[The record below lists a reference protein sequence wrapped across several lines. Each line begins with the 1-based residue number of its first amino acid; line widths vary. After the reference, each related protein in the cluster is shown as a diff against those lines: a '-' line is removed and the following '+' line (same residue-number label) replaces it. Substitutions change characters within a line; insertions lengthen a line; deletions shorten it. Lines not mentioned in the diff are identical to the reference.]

1 MNTAAYQN
9 KTYQLRE
16 LLSMAEAGSI
26 AIPNIQRP
34 YVWSP
39 AQLARYIDSLMHS
52 WPCGSL
58 LLWQTNRESQNI
70 FGTRSFAHLHLTP
83 AATPREE
90 PPAEDSNY
98 QYLILDGQQR
108 MQSLVLAFSAQS
120 EGYRATTHEWRRDMG
135 STGGRKNLAETRLL
149 CFNLRGWTP
158 KTDSDMPSFFYLD
171 YEEDLLE
178 TTPCLQWVSEAEIE
192 ASGGAYIPLCRIPET
207 SRQYPEALA
216 WLKSVVHHILENT
229 RISVLEI
236 NQLNHKVESLDDDE
250 AIVQIFTRL
259 NTAGTPLTKEQI
271 QAARI
276 KSLWPDFPERINT
289 LLDDLSKAP
298 YLLQLNT
305 DDLVNGFNITMKAW
319 YHSSDISS
327 AYAQA
332 SSQNTWDMLWNR
344 FAQYTKNCITSL
356 QDKKMFCN
364 AEYKSLY
371 VLWFPVAHMCCRKT
385 DINEDTAH
393 QMVKWALVTTWA
405 KIWAN
410 RSGQYVKSFTDHL
423 IRSNEQEHTSQWLR
437 NLLKESQL
445 TKAACD
451 TIDNLAASHRGSVR
465 QYYLP
470 LWAWTRLEA
479 RRAEFVLSFGSSTFA
494 VDHIIPISW
503 VSDANY
509 KATFNSLGNCWML
522 SSTANSTK
530 SNDSF
535 KSFLKNYGLS
545 TGENDQTTVQTI
557 AGLLDCSEAHL
568 TCDDYTRLE
577 ADTIAQRELRIK
589 EDIKKYIL
597 EDIELAFPAEN
608 RIRQND
614 YNPDVNS
621 IYKGDEYVRTIAFT
635 RLGIGTRS
643 SYLSHIRSAM
653 SNLSLSKEKLSE
665 TTTQELQELLKNA
678 GDQGNAAPGWRNY
691 LRFICSPPEQNT
703 ASKTQ
708 ALRPDAGEQRN
719 HLSFT
724 SEAPGT
730 TLKQTPRHI
739 SVKSA
744 LNLHRG
750 AEFIQSDF
758 MKNMGEASIASYISN
773 IRKVVGNLNINA
785 EKIAEM
791 TDAELQHLLDF
802 AGEQNNC
809 ASAWRS
815 YLNFLL
821 NNEATP
827 RASKSSNI
835 APSLN
840 AADIYNFKEYEQSEE
855 FRNMTLASQ
864 RCYITGIRGALKE
877 FADEINPD
885 TWTNP
890 VELQKLADAAK
901 GRLSPNYASYWRKY
915 INFLLNKETSPR
927 ASRLSHA
934 GLSLNAPDIYMFKEY
949 AQSEEFRR
957 MTVPSQRCYVTGIRG
972 ALKEFEDEIDADT
985 WTNPAKLQRL
995 ADKARLR
1002 LSANYASYW
1011 RKYINFLL
1019 QQL

>member
-1 MNTAAYQN
+1 MNTNAYQN

-16 LLSMAEAGSI
+16 LLSMAEASNI

-39 AQLARYIDSLMHS
+39 AQLARYIDSLMHN

-58 LLWQTNRESQNI
+58 LLWQTNHESQNI

-90 PPAEDSNY
+90 PPADSSNY
-98 QYLILDGQQR
+98 NYLILDGQQR

-135 STGGRKNLAETRLL
+135 STGGRKNQTETRLL

-158 KTDSDMPSFFYLD
+158 ETDSEMPSFFYLD
-171 YEEDLLE
+171 YEEELLE
-178 TTPCLQWVSEAEIE
+178 TTPCLQWHSEEEIE

-207 SRQYPEALA
+207 SRKYPEALA
-216 WLKSVVHHILENT
+216 WLKRIANHILEHT
-229 RISVLEI
+229 RIPVLEI
-236 NQLNHKVESLDDDE
+236 NQLNHKVERLDDDE

-276 KSLWPDFPERINT
+276 KSLWPDFPDRINT

-319 YHSSDISS
+319 YHSGEIST
-327 AYAQA
+327 AYTQA
-332 SSQNTWDMLWNR
+332 TGQNAWSELWNR
-344 FAQYTKNCITSL
+344 FAHYTKNCITTL

-371 VLWFPVAHMCCRKT
+371 VLWFPVAHMCCHKT
-385 DINEDTAH
+385 DINEETANLL
-393 QMVKWALVTTWA
+393 VKWALVTTWA

-423 IRSNEQEHTSQWLR
+423 IRSDEQEHTSQWLR
-437 NLLKESQL
+437 NLLKESML

-470 LWAWTRLEA
+470 LWVWTRLDE

-503 VSDANY
+503 VNDANY
-509 KATFNSLGNCWML
+509 KASFNSLGNCWML

-535 KSFLKNYGLS
+535 KSFLKNYGFGN
-545 TGENDQTTVQTI
+545 GENEHTAVQAI
-557 AGLLDCSEAHL
+557 ANLLDCSEAHL
-568 TCDDYTRLE
+568 RCDDYTRLNP
-577 ADTIAQRELRIK
+577 DTIAQRELRIK
-589 EDIKKYIL
+589 EDIKRYIL

-608 RIRQND
+608 RIRQNN
-614 YNPDVNS
+614 YNPDVNG

-653 SNLSLSKEKLSE
+653 SNMNLSNELISNME
-665 TTTQELQELLKNA
+665 TTELQELLEKA
-678 GDQGNAAPGWRNY
+678 SDQGNAAPGWRNY
-691 LRFICSPPEQNT
+691 LRFICSPHEPNT
-703 ASKTQ
+703 TSKTQ
-708 ALRPDAGEQRN
+708 ALCPDTGEQRN
-719 HLSFT
+719 HMSFT
-724 SEAPGT
+724 SEAPVT
-730 TLKQTPRHI
+730 HLKHTPRQI
-739 SVKSA
+739 NVKSA

-758 MKNMGEASIASYISN
+758 LKNMGEGSITSYISN
-773 IRKVVGNLNINA
+773 IRTALKNLDIKA
-785 EKIAEM
+785 EKMAEM
-791 TDAELQHLLDF
+791 PRTELQRLLDC

-821 NNEATP
+821 NNKATP
-827 RASKSSNI
+827 RASKLSNI
-835 APSLN
+835 GPSLN
-840 AADIYNFKEYEQSEE
+840 ATDIYKFKEYEQSEE
-855 FRNMTLASQ
+855 FRKMTLASQ

-877 FADEINPD
+877 FGNEIDAD

-890 VELQKLADAAK
+890 EKLRKLADEARW
-901 GRLSPNYASYWRKY
+901 RLSPNYASYWRKY
-915 INFLLNKETSPR
+915 INFLL
-927 ASRLSHA
+927 
-934 GLSLNAPDIYMFKEY
+934 
-949 AQSEEFRR
+949 
-957 MTVPSQRCYVTGIRG
+957 
-972 ALKEFEDEIDADT
+972 
-985 WTNPAKLQRL
+985 
-995 ADKARLR
+995 
-1002 LSANYASYW
+1002 
-1011 RKYINFLL
+1011 

>member
-1 MNTAAYQN
+1 MNTNAYQN

-34 YVWSP
+34 YVWNP

-70 FGTRSFAHLHLTP
+70 FGTRSFAYLHLTP
-83 AATPREE
+83 AATPREN

-135 STGGRKNLAETRLL
+135 STGGRKNQAETRLL

-158 KTDSDMPSFFYLD
+158 QIDSDMPSFFYLD
-171 YEEDLLE
+171 YEEELLE
-178 TTPCLQWVSEAEIE
+178 STPCLQWLSETEIA

-207 SRQYPEALA
+207 SHQYPDALA
-216 WLKSVVHHILENT
+216 WLKGVVHHILENT
-229 RISVLEI
+229 HISVLEI

-276 KSLWPDFPERINT
+276 KSLWPDFPESINT

-319 YHSSDISS
+319 YRSGEIST
-327 AYAQA
+327 AYTQA
-332 SSQNTWDMLWNR
+332 TGQNAWSELWNK
-344 FAQYTKNCITSL
+344 FAYYTKNCITTL

-371 VLWFPVAHMCCRKT
+371 VLWFPVAHMCCHKT
-385 DINEDTAH
+385 DINEETANL
-393 QMVKWALVTTWA
+393 MVKWALVTTWA

-423 IRSNEQEHTSQWLR
+423 IRSGEQEHTSQWLR
-437 NLLKESQL
+437 NLLKESML

-470 LWAWTRLEA
+470 LWVWTRLDD

-503 VSDANY
+503 VNDANY

-535 KSFLKNYGLS
+535 KSFLKNYGLG

-557 AGLLDCSEAHL
+557 ASLLDCSEAHL

-577 ADTIAQRELRIK
+577 ADIIAMREQRIK
-589 EDIKKYIL
+589 NDIKKYIL

-614 YNPDVNS
+614 YNPDVNG
-621 IYKGDEYVRTIAFT
+621 IYKGEEYVRTIAFT
-635 RLGIGTRS
+635 RLGSGTRS

-653 SNLSLSKEKLSE
+653 SNLYLSKEMLSGM
-665 TTTQELQELLKNA
+665 TTQELQELLKSA
-678 GDQGNAAPGWRNY
+678 GEQGNAAPGWRNY
-691 LRFICSPPEQNT
+691 LRFICEVPG
-703 ASKTQ
+703 AS
-708 ALRPDAGEQRN
+708 
-719 HLSFT
+719 
-724 SEAPGT
+724 
-730 TLKQTPRHI
+730 LKQSTRYI
-739 SVKSA
+739 TVQSG
-744 LNLHRG
+744 NDIYRG
-750 AEFIQSDF
+750 AEFVRSDF
-758 MKNMGEASIASYISN
+758 MKGKGEHSIQSYLSN
-773 IRKVVGNLNINA
+773 IRRVMSNLQINENSLA
-785 EKIAEM
+785 KMNE
-791 TDAELQHLLDF
+791 AELQHLLNR
-802 AGEQNNC
+802 AGEQDNC
-809 ASAWRS
+809 ASAWRC

-821 NNEATP
+821 NKEAT
-827 RASKSSNI
+827 
-835 APSLN
+835 
-840 AADIYNFKEYEQSEE
+840 
-855 FRNMTLASQ
+855 
-864 RCYITGIRGALKE
+864 
-877 FADEINPD
+877 
-885 TWTNP
+885 
-890 VELQKLADAAK
+890 
-901 GRLSPNYASYWRKY
+901 
-915 INFLLNKETSPR
+915 PR
-927 ASRLSHA
+927 ASRLSHT
-934 GLSLNAPDIYMFKEY
+934 GSTLSAPDIYMFKEY

-957 MTVPSQRCYVTGIRG
+957 MTVPSQRCYITGIRG
-972 ALKEFEDEIDADT
+972 ALKKFRDEIDSDT
-985 WTNPAKLQRL
+985 WTSPSKLQRL
-995 ADKARLR
+995 ADEARWR
-1002 LSANYASYW
+1002 LSPNYASYW

>member
-1 MNTAAYQN
+1 MNTNAYQN
-9 KTYQLRE
+9 KTYQLCE
-16 LLSMAEAGSI
+16 LLSMAEAGNI

-70 FGTRSFAHLHLTP
+70 FGTRSFAYLHLTP

-98 QYLILDGQQR
+98 HYLILDGQQR

-135 STGGRKNLAETRLL
+135 STGGRKNQTETRLL
-149 CFNLRGWTP
+149 CFNLHGWTP
-158 KTDSDMPSFFYLD
+158 EIDTEMPSFFYLD
-171 YEEDLLE
+171 YEEELLE
-178 TTPCLQWVSEAEIE
+178 TTPCLQWRSEAEIK
-192 ASGGAYIPLCRIPET
+192 ASGGAYIPLCHIPET
-207 SRQYPEALA
+207 SLQYPEALA
-216 WLKSVVHHILENT
+216 WLKSVVHHILDNT
-229 RISVLEI
+229 QISVLEI

-289 LLDDLSKAP
+289 LLDDLSKSP

-319 YHSSDISS
+319 YRSSDIST

-332 SSQNTWDMLWNR
+332 SSQNAWGQLWDS
-344 FAQYTKNCITSL
+344 FAHYTKNCITTL

-371 VLWFPVAHMCCRKT
+371 VLWFPVAHMCCHKT
-385 DINEDTAH
+385 DITEETAH
-393 QMVKWALVTTWA
+393 QMLKWALVTTWA

-410 RSGQYVKSFTDHL
+410 RSGQYVKFFTDHL

-437 NLLKESQL
+437 NQLKESQL

-470 LWAWTRLEA
+470 LWVWTRLDD

-503 VSDANY
+503 INDANY
-509 KATFNSLGNCWML
+509 KAAFNSLGNCWML
-522 SSTANSTK
+522 STTANSTK

-535 KSFLKNYGLS
+535 QSFLKNYGFGS
-545 TGENDQTTVQTI
+545 EENEQTTVQTI
-557 AGLLDCSEAHL
+557 ASLLDCSEPHL
-568 TCDDYTRLE
+568 TCDDYTRLD
-577 ADTIAQRELRIK
+577 ADAIAQRELRIK
-589 EDIKKYIL
+589 NDIKKYIL
-597 EDIELAFPAEN
+597 DDIELAFPAEN

-614 YNPDVNS
+614 YNPDVSN
-621 IYKGDEYVRTIAFT
+621 IYKGDEYVRTVAFT
-635 RLGIGTRS
+635 RLGMGTRS

-653 SNLSLSKEKLSE
+653 SNLGLSKEKLSE
-665 TTTQELQELLKNA
+665 MTAQERQVFLKNA
-678 GDQGNAAPGWRNY
+678 GDQGNVAPGWRNY
-691 LRFICSPPEQNT
+691 LRFVCEVPG
-703 ASKTQ
+703 AS
-708 ALRPDAGEQRN
+708 
-719 HLSFT
+719 
-724 SEAPGT
+724 
-730 TLKQTPRHI
+730 LKQSTRYI
-739 SVKSA
+739 TVQSG
-744 LNLHRG
+744 NNIYRG
-750 AEFIQSDF
+750 AEFVRSDF
-758 MKNMGEASIASYISN
+758 MKGKNEHSIQSYLSN
-773 IRKVVGNLNINA
+773 IRRALANLRIEESDLSKMN
-785 EKIAEM
+785 KP
-791 TDAELQHLLDF
+791 ELQHLLNR
-802 AGEQNNC
+802 AGEQNHC
-809 ASAWRS
+809 ASAWRC

-827 RASKSSNI
+827 RASRSSFSG
-835 APSLN
+835 PSLN
-840 AADIYNFKEYEQSEE
+840 ATDIYMFREYEQSEE
-855 FRNMTLASQ
+855 FRRMTL
-864 RCYITGIRGALKE
+864 
-877 FADEINPD
+877 
-885 TWTNP
+885 
-890 VELQKLADAAK
+890 
-901 GRLSPNYASYWRKY
+901 
-915 INFLLNKETSPR
+915 
-927 ASRLSHA
+927 
-934 GLSLNAPDIYMFKEY
+934 
-949 AQSEEFRR
+949 
-957 MTVPSQRCYVTGIRG
+957 PSQRCYVTGIRG